1 MPFCRHVTFGG
12 DVCVFEG
19 NEPSMI
25 WLYNLYTEQWR
36 KYKIPYGK
44 TIPSPRYNS
53 VAVAIGVDIYMFGG
67 FNLKFQFDI
76 YYNDLFKLARTANGC
91 FYWSK
96 IEFQQGMRLP
106 SPRTDHSGWGY
117 AECLWIFGGYINQFA
132 SQTGYLNDHGDFIN
146 GLTNQ
151 LLCYDSHFQTWTNPQ
166 CFGNVPS
173 PRKDHSIATI
183 KSKLWLHG
191 GFRPLCT
198 TMMPDDFFEF
208 DMLSHTWTQIQTG
221 KTKPE
226 ARFFSCFSKIS
237 DRHLVLQ
244 GGCAHFRLKDNWI
257 LDLSSYTWRKL
268 TITIDL
274 PRHRS
279 TGCCLGINKSV
290 VFFGDLTSIE
300 GYDEGHRFTFHVMLE
315 PKSLQQLAAK
325 VIYNQRDI
333 NSWKCLPRKLISQLG
348 LTEEITKINDWTRI
362 KVK

>member
-1 MPFCRHVTFGG
+1 
-12 DVCVFEG
+12 
-19 NEPSMI
+19 MI
-25 WLYNLYTEQWR
+25 RLYNLYTEQWR
-36 KYKIPYGK
+36 KYKIPCGK
-44 TIPSPRYNS
+44 TIPSPRYSS
-53 VAVAIGVDIYMFGG
+53 VVVAIGVDIYMFGG
-67 FNLKFQFDI
+67 LNLKLDG
-76 YYNDLFKLARTANGC
+76 YYNDLFKLARTANRG
-91 FYWSK
+91 FYWSQ
-96 IEFQQGMRLP
+96 IEFQRDMRLP
-106 SPRTDHSGWGY
+106 SPRTEHRGWGY
-117 AECLWIFGGYINQFA
+117 AECLWIFGGCIDHFV

-173 PRKDHSIATI
+173 PRKNHSIATI

-191 GFRPLCT
+191 GYRSSLSR
-198 TMMPDDFFEF
+198 PDDFFEF

-221 KTKPE
+221 QTKPE
-226 ARFFSCFSKIS
+226 ARFLSCFSEIS

-244 GGCAHFRLKDNWI
+244 GGYADAHFKDNWI

-290 VFFGDLTSIE
+290 VFFGDLTSTE
-300 GYDEGHRFTFHVMLE
+300 GYDAGHRFTFHVMLE

-333 NSWKCLPRKLISQLG
+333 ISWKCLPRKLISQLG
-348 LTEEITKINDWTRI
+348 LTEEITKIND
-362 KVK
+362 